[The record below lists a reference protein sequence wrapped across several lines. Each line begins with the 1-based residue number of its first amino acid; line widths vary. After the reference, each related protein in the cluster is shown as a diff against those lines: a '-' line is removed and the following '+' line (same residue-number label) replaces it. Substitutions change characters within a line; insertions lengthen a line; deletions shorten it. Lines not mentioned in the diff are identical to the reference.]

1 MILAIGEAL
10 VEFRRTTADGRLTV
24 PGDWAGPFPSGAPAI
39 FASVAARLGADAAL
53 VAAVGADAFGIAIT
67 ERLRQDGVVL
77 DGLRV
82 IPERRTAVA
91 FVAYD
96 AAGGRDFWFSVPDS
110 AAVEVDQAALRAL
123 WPRVDWLHVCGS
135 TLGFGGPVAE
145 AIEATAQH
153 VLRAGGQVSLDP
165 NLRPDAS
172 PAALAR
178 TAELAAVAGVL
189 FPSAGELEAL
199 GVGEAGLL
207 ARGALVCHTRGAG
220 GALVARAG
228 DEPLPVPA
236 PAAEETDPTGAG
248 DTFAAA
254 FVTATRAGA
263 APAAAAETA
272 CAVAARSVAVLGAM
286 ELPLAPGDLAP
297 GTR

>member
-1 MILAIGEAL
+1 M
-10 VEFRRTTADGRLTV
+10 
-24 PGDWAGPFPSGAPAI
+24 
-39 FASVAARLGADAAL
+39 
-53 VAAVGADAFGIAIT
+53 
-67 ERLRQDGVVL
+67 L

-110 AAVEVDQAALRAL
+110 AAVEVDHAALRAL

-189 FPSAGELEAL
+189 FPSAGR
-199 GVGEAGLL
+199 
-207 ARGALVCHTRGAG
+207 ARGARRRRGRP
-220 GALVARAG
+220 ARARRAR
-228 DEPLPVPA
+228 VPHA
-236 PAAEETDPTGAG
+236 RRRR
-248 DTFAAA
+248 
-254 FVTATRAGA
+254 RARG
-263 APAAAAETA
+263 
-272 CAVAARSVAVLGAM
+272 
-286 ELPLAPGDLAP
+286 PG
-297 GTR
+297 R